1 MFTGIVET
9 TGKIIERTR
18 GSLTFEVPATFLLN
32 IGDSIAVNGT
42 CLTIVEVGGGKLPAR
57 PSDMKAASSR
67 SGGEVGT
74 SVVKSNIL
82 EETWKRT
89 NLGDLKAGDLV
100 NLERPA
106 QIGGRFDGHIV
117 QGHVDGVGTIRSIT
131 PTLASPLPSH
141 RLWRDPVQRREGTTG
156 GTELGHKIVV
166 DVPPTLTKYMVE
178 KGSVAVDG
186 ISLTIIDRDDHS
198 FSFESIPHTWAVT
211 RLHTL
216 QIGSKVNIEVDVIA
230 KYVEQLIKGG

>member
-1 MFTGIVET
+1 MFTGIIES
-9 TGKIIERTR
+9 TGKIVERTTDA
-18 GSLTFEVPATFLLN
+18 LVFEVPANFALK

-42 CLTIVEVGGGKLPAR
+42 CLTIVEVGSGKL
-57 PSDMKAASSR
+57 
-67 SGGEVGT
+67 EVGT
-74 SVVKSNIL
+74 RVVKSNIL

-89 NLGDLKAGDLV
+89 NLGDLVAGDLV

-106 QIGGRFDGHIV
+106 QIGGRLDGHIV

-131 PTLASPLPSH
+131 ATRVPPLP
-141 RLWRDPVQRREGTTG
+141 RGAPG
-156 GTELGHKIVV
+156 GIELGHKIIV

-186 ISLTIIDRDDHS
+186 ISLTIIARDDHS
-198 FSFESIPHTWAVT
+198 FSFESIPHTWEVT

-216 QIGSKVNIEVDVIA
+216 KLGSNVNIEVDVVA
-230 KYVEQLIKGG
+230 KYVEQLMNV